1 MEREQVVF
9 VIKLVAYALI
19 IVGVIMLFAAFM
31 FVITGSDDLLVVVWV
46 IVGVIMTGIGSTTI
60 KSVEENC
67 LRVDIAAPNKKAP
80 SMSMALDQYIKEAN
94 KRRR

>member
-1 MEREQVVF
+1 MEREQAVF

-31 FVITGSDDLLVVVWV
+31 FVITGSADLLVVVWV

-60 KSVEENC
+60 K
-67 LRVDIAAPNKKAP
+67 
-80 SMSMALDQYIKEAN
+80 YIRKL
-94 KRRR
+94 KLTDPRY

>member
-9 VIKLVAYALI
+9 VLKLVAYALI

-31 FVITGSDDLLVVVWV
+31 FMITGSADLLVVVWV

-60 KSVEENC
+60 K
-67 LRVDIAAPNKKAP
+67 
-80 SMSMALDQYIKEAN
+80 YIRKL
-94 KRRR
+94 KLTDPRY

>member
-31 FVITGSDDLLVVVWV
+31 FVITCSADLLGVVWG

-60 KSVEENC
+60 K
-67 LRVDIAAPNKKAP
+67 
-80 SMSMALDQYIKEAN
+80 YIRKL
-94 KRRR
+94 KLTDPRY

>member
-19 IVGVIMLFAAFM
+19 IVGVIMIFAAFM
-31 FVITGSDDLLVVVWV
+31 FVITGSADLLVVVWV

-60 KSVEENC
+60 K
-67 LRVDIAAPNKKAP
+67 
-80 SMSMALDQYIKEAN
+80 YIRKL
-94 KRRR
+94 KLTDPRY

>member
-9 VIKLVAYALI
+9 VIKVVAYALI

-31 FVITGSDDLLVVVWV
+31 FVITGSADLLVVVWV

-60 KSVEENC
+60 K
-67 LRVDIAAPNKKAP
+67 
-80 SMSMALDQYIKEAN
+80 YIRKL
-94 KRRR
+94 KLTDPRY

>member
-31 FVITGSDDLLVVVWV
+31 FVITGSADLLVVVWV
-46 IVGVIMTGIGSTTI
+46 IVGVIMTGIASTTI
-60 KSVEENC
+60 K
-67 LRVDIAAPNKKAP
+67 
-80 SMSMALDQYIKEAN
+80 YIRKL
-94 KRRR
+94 KLTDPRY

>member
-31 FVITGSDDLLVVVWV
+31 FVITGSADLLVVVWV
-46 IVGVIMTGIGSTTI
+46 IVGVIMTGIGSTT
-60 KSVEENC
+60 K
-67 LRVDIAAPNKKAP
+67 
-80 SMSMALDQYIKEAN
+80 YIRKL
-94 KRRR
+94 KLTDPRY

>member
-1 MEREQVVF
+1 MIWVHN
-9 VIKLVAYALI
+9 
-19 IVGVIMLFAAFM
+19 IVQLY
-31 FVITGSDDLLVVVWV
+31 S
-46 IVGVIMTGIGSTTI
+46 I
-60 KSVEENC
+60 KSVEDNG

>member
-31 FVITGSDDLLVVVWV
+31 FVITGSANLVVVVWV
-46 IVGVIMTGIGSTTI
+46 IVGVLMLGIGTAMINLI
-60 KSVEENC
+60 KKLKLDIKYEN
-67 LRVDIAAPNKKAP
+67 
-80 SMSMALDQYIKEAN
+80 
-94 KRRR
+94 

>member
-19 IVGVIMLFAAFM
+19 IVGFIMLFAAFM
-31 FVITGSDDLLVVVWV
+31 FVITGSADLLVVVWV

-60 KSVEENC
+60 K
-67 LRVDIAAPNKKAP
+67 
-80 SMSMALDQYIKEAN
+80 YIRKL
-94 KRRR
+94 KLTDPRY

>member
-31 FVITGSDDLLVVVWV
+31 FVITGSADLLVVVWV

-60 KSVEENC
+60 K
-67 LRVDIAAPNKKAP
+67 
-80 SMSMALDQYIKEAN
+80 YIRKL
-94 KRRR
+94 KLTDPRY